1 MTAPGRMSTLP
12 PAAPSFVPAV
22 SRGRIWAPMLMA
34 FAVEALIL
42 AIVVFWLA
50 KHSSPPA
57 AGPQFA
63 PIRLDITK
71 PPTPEPAPT
80 APARPTP
87 EMTKPA
93 PKQPTQERT
102 TATPPSR
109 TPPQVAP
116 QPQPSP
122 VPSPDTPPQTAPNPS
137 SSASPDFTLSPS
149 EVSAAAGPPL
159 PAPPK
164 GNGQVIDISVFQ
176 RQINTALHEAAH
188 KMNVLR
194 GIKMIG
200 QVELVVHYR
209 DGKAWDPRI
218 IKSSGFPMLDHAV
231 TDAVAE
237 AEWPSPPRG
246 LEGREIIIPI
256 AGSFW

>member
-1 MTAPGRMSTLP
+1 VTASGRMSTLP
-12 PAAPSFVPAV
+12 PANSSFLPAA
-22 SRGRIWAPMLMA
+22 SRRRIWGPMLVA

-42 AIVVFWLA
+42 AVVVFWLA
-50 KHSSPPA
+50 KHSAPPT
-57 AGPQFA
+57 PSSQFA

-71 PPTPEPAPT
+71 PPTPDPAPT
-80 APARPTP
+80 APAKPTP
-87 EMTKPA
+87 EMAKPT

-102 TATPPSR
+102 AATTPSH
-109 TPPQVAP
+109 TPPQVAS
-116 QPQPSP
+116 QPSP
-122 VPSPDTPPQTAPNPS
+122 APLPDTSPQTAPNPS
-137 SSASPDFTLSPS
+137 SSASSDFTLSPPQ
-149 EVSAAAGPPL
+149 VSAAAGPPL

-164 GNGQVIDISVFQ
+164 GNGQVIDISEFQ

-200 QVELVVHYR
+200 QVQLVVHYR

-218 IKSSGFPMLDHAV
+218 LKSSGFPMLDHAV

-237 AEWPSPPRG
+237 AEWPPPPRG